1 MKFEPEVLAAVI
13 TSGVSLVLAAIAALT
28 AYFRSRKAKHE
39 AEEISYQN
47 DALDERLE
55 ALEKSRSYVVCPH
68 CGNEIPAMDLEV
80 LYHDPTDQ
88 ETLLKIVKEVQHG
101 AQKKSSKK

>member
-1 MKFEPEVLAAVI
+1 MKFEPEVLAAII

-28 AYFRSRKAKHE
+28 AYFRSRRAKHE
-39 AEEISYQN
+39 AEEVAYQN

-88 ETLLKIVKEVQHG
+88 ETLLKIVKEVQNG
-101 AQKKSSKK
+101 TSKKSSK

>member
-1 MKFEPEVLAAVI
+1 MSFEPEVLAAVI

-68 CGNEIPAMDLEV
+68 CNNEIPAMDLEV

-88 ETLLKIVKEVQHG
+88 ETFLKIVKEVQHG
-101 AQKKSSKK
+101 AQKKSSK

>member
-1 MKFEPEVLAAVI
+1 MSLEPEVLAAVI
-13 TSGVSLVLAAIAALT
+13 TSGVSLVLAAFAALT

-55 ALEKSRSYVVCPH
+55 ALEKSRSYVVCPY

-101 AQKKSSKK
+101 AQKKSSK

>member
-1 MKFEPEVLAAVI
+1 MNFEPEALALLI
-13 TSGVSLVLAAIAALT
+13 TNGVSLVLYAIAALI

-47 DALDERLE
+47 DAIDERLE

-68 CGNEIPAMDLEV
+68 CHNEIPAMDLEV

-88 ETLLKIVKEVQHG
+88 ETLLKIVKEVQYG
-101 AQKKSSKK
+101 AQKKSSK

>member
-1 MKFEPEVLAAVI
+1 MSFEPEVLAAII

-39 AEEISYQN
+39 AEEVAYQN

-68 CGNEIPAMDLEV
+68 CGNEVPAMDLEV
-80 LYHDPTDQ
+80 MYHDPTDQ

-101 AQKKSSKK
+101 AQKKSSK

>member
-68 CGNEIPAMDLEV
+68 CNNEIPALDLEV

-88 ETLLKIVKEVQHG
+88 ETLLKIVKEVQNG
-101 AQKKSSKK
+101 TSKKSSK

>member
-28 AYFRSRKAKHE
+28 AYFRSLKAKHE

-101 AQKKSSKK
+101 SQKKSSK